1 MYLKRLTVPWAVKKK
16 SHKYVVVPRGAHAGD
31 KSVPLLVALR
41 DMLGIVEK
49 GDEAKKIIKAG
60 KVLVDGKICKDYKRG
75 IGLFDVLSFPEA
87 GKHYRLIIKKK
98 PKFIKISEEDSKVK
112 LCRII
117 GKTILKKGKMQLN
130 LHDGKNILVTE
141 GDYSVN
147 DSILLDV
154 AQRTI
159 KSSIKFGPGCAIM
172 MKSGEV
178 QKVKNIERGLHKKII
193 LEGESETIFR
203 DFIVVGTDEPIIKVN
218 E

>member
-16 SHKYVVVPRGAHAGD
+16 THRYVVVPRGAHNIY

-41 DMLGIVEK
+41 DMIGITEK
-49 GDEAKKIIKAG
+49 GEEAKKIIKAG

-87 GKHYRLIIKKK
+87 GKYYRLIIKKK
-98 PKFIKISEEDSKVK
+98 PVFIEITEEDSKVK
-112 LCRII
+112 LCRIA
-117 GKTILKKGKMQLN
+117 GKTVLKSGKMQLN
-130 LHDGKNILVTE
+130 LHDGKNVLVTA

-147 DSILLDV
+147 DSVLLNV
-154 AQRTI
+154 ADR
-159 KSSIKFGPGCAIM
+159 SIKDVVKFDSGCLIM

-178 QKVKNIERGLHKKII
+178 HKIKSIERGFSKKIL
-193 LEGESETIFR
+193 LEGDSETVFR
-203 DFIVVGTDEPIIKVN
+203 DFIVVGTEKPIIKVN